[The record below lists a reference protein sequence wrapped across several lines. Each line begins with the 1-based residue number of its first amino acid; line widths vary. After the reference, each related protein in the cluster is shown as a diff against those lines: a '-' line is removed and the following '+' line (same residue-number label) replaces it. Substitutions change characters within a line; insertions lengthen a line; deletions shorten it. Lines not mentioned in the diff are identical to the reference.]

1 MHAKTG
7 YPYDCWLSPLFCAFF
22 PPKKRLE
29 SMTDVSPSKV
39 HAKLKLPSLT
49 VIVSKLP
56 SFYLKQV
63 N

>member
-1 MHAKTG
+1 MLGLVTFMTVG
-7 YPYDCWLSPLFCAFF
+7 FLLCFVLFFS
-22 PPKKRLE
+22 PKKRLE
-29 SMTDVSPSKV
+29 SMADVSPSKV